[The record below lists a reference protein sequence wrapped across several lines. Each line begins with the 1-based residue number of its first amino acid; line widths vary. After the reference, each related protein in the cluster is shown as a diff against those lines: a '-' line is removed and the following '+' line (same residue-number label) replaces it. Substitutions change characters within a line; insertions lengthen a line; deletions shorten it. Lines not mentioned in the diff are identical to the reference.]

1 MSLQLNKHSTEFTSF
16 DDHVFV
22 DGKHLKREK
31 VWYKQF
37 TSEAQAEKVLEELI
51 VNNNFYPDFTNSKVV
66 VFNNST
72 DPQVKYYYYPTTFE
86 VEKVKLYVVD
96 SV

>member
-51 VNNNFYPDFTNSKVV
+51 VNNNFYPDFTRSKVV
-66 VFNNST
+66 EFSNPT